1 MTKNIYPQL
10 PDTMR
15 TAWRENMA
23 SLKENQNQF
32 AAGAFSSL
40 TGKFSESAKTSA
52 SLHQEED
59 RKRKEEEDRK
69 RKEEEEQK
77 RKEEEDRKRKKEE
90 ERKRKEEED
99 RKRKEEDRLKSEK
112 MKHVLLGEGG
122 KGVQQGLITFT
133 AEGEATF
140 VETNEKGETITRI
153 IGALDKPQ
161 MEPPKEQ
168 KPASAESLPNKDSG
182 KSTGRLNSQSLAD
195 KEVEITKTE
204 DVSASKSDN
213 TEDAQAQK
221 DDTDILKMDADP
233 KAVTP
238 ETSPNNSQTSG
249 STKSQHS
256 EGSNQE
262 SLTVSN
268 TGALTTG
275 QQASPTSL
283 IHTRKQQEQQQQQQ
297 SDSTTSPIQQP
308 TQPEKDAV
316 KVQQADKCPGTD
328 REWYDLSH
336 LDSPPNDTSPPP
348 SSLTTAPTSST
359 PQSSSEQRQVV
370 SGAQSPES
378 RDQGTEQDAL
388 NVQESLEMLPPTNLL
403 LDPEDIYHARLQRN
417 SVSSDRPRPVHLAIV
432 QPCAA

>member
-1 MTKNIYPQL
+1 
-10 PDTMR
+10 
-15 TAWRENMA
+15 
-23 SLKENQNQF
+23 
-32 AAGAFSSL
+32 
-40 TGKFSESAKTSA
+40 
-52 SLHQEED
+52 
-59 RKRKEEEDRK
+59 
-69 RKEEEEQK
+69 
-77 RKEEEDRKRKKEE
+77 
-90 ERKRKEEED
+90 
-99 RKRKEEDRLKSEK
+99 

-122 KGVQQGLITFT
+122 NGVQQELITFT

-168 KPASAESLPNKDSG
+168 KPASPESIPNKDSG
-182 KSTGRLNSQSLAD
+182 KSTGRLNTQSLAD

-204 DVSASKSDN
+204 DVSASKSEN

-221 DDTDILKMDADP
+221 DDTDTSKMDADP

-238 ETSPNNSQTSG
+238 ETSPNNSQTSE

-262 SLTVSN
+262 SHTVSN

-283 IHTRKQQEQQQQQQ
+283 IHTGQQQEQQQQQQQ
-297 SDSTTSPIQQP
+297 SDSTTSSSQQP

-316 KVQQADKCPGTD
+316 KVQPADKCPGTD

-378 RDQGTEQDAL
+378 RDRGTEQDAL
-388 NVQESLEMLPPTNLL
+388 HVQESGEMLPPTNLL
-403 LDPEDIYHARLQRN
+403 LDPEDIYRARLQRN
-417 SVSSDRPRPVHLAIV
+417 SVSSDRPRPVHLALV
-432 QPCAA
+432 QPGAV

>member
-1 MTKNIYPQL
+1 
-10 PDTMR
+10 
-15 TAWRENMA
+15 
-23 SLKENQNQF
+23 
-32 AAGAFSSL
+32 
-40 TGKFSESAKTSA
+40 
-52 SLHQEED
+52 
-59 RKRKEEEDRK
+59 
-69 RKEEEEQK
+69 
-77 RKEEEDRKRKKEE
+77 
-90 ERKRKEEED
+90 
-99 RKRKEEDRLKSEK
+99 
-112 MKHVLLGEGG
+112 
-122 KGVQQGLITFT
+122 
-133 AEGEATF
+133 
-140 VETNEKGETITRI
+140 
-153 IGALDKPQ
+153 

-168 KPASAESLPNKDSG
+168 KPASPESLPNKDSG
-182 KSTGRLNSQSLAD
+182 RSTGRLNTQSLAD

-204 DVSASKSDN
+204 DVSASKSEN

-221 DDTDILKMDADP
+221 DDTDTSKMDADP

-238 ETSPNNSQTSG
+238 ETSPNNSQTSE

-262 SLTVSN
+262 SHTVSN

-283 IHTRKQQEQQQQQQ
+283 IHTGQQQEQQQQQQ
-297 SDSTTSPIQQP
+297 SDSTTSPSQQP

-316 KVQQADKCPGTD
+316 KGQLADKCPGTD

-370 SGAQSPES
+370 SEAQSPES

-388 NVQESLEMLPPTNLL
+388 HVQESGEMLLRPTNLL
-403 LDPEDIYHARLQRN
+403 LDPEDTYRARLQRN
-417 SVSSDRPRPVHLAIV
+417 SVSNDRTPSSPPGSSSARCSGIFAH
-432 QPCAA
+432 